1 MSVALLAYILD
12 RLFSEFSFI
21 RHPVQIFGDF
31 IMWFEKLFY
40 KDSVLIGTILLLV
53 SLLIFGSVAFLIETL
68 LSMLNSFIEIAI
80 LGFLS
85 SMFLAHTMLY
95 QSVLNVADSNEPQ
108 REVAMIV
115 SRDTKELSESE
126 SYKAAIESYAENLS
140 DGVIAPLFYLLA
152 FGFSGIVAYKVIN
165 TLDSMVGY
173 KTKRYINFGKVSALT
188 DDVVNFIPSRIT
200 AFLIALLTFKRRSFR
215 YSHFAKG
222 HESPNAGYPISA
234 MALYLGVSLGGA
246 TSYFGKIKEKPYFG
260 DGRKVINKYDVLK
273 ALDLR
278 NSVDVFIIILLIFGS
293 IYGV

>member
-1 MSVALLAYILD
+1 MSVALLAYVLD
-12 RLFSEFSFI
+12 RLFSEFGFI
-21 RHPVQIFGDF
+21 RHPVQVFGDF
-31 IMWFEKLFY
+31 ITWFEKLFY
-40 KDSVLIGTILLLV
+40 KDSVFRGAVLLLV
-53 SLLIFGSVAFLIETL
+53 SVIIFGSIALLIERVT
-68 LSMLNSFIEIAI
+68 SIFNPFIEIAI

-95 QSVLNVADSNEPQ
+95 QSVLNVANSNEPQ
-108 REVAMIV
+108 RDVAMIV
-115 SRDTKELSESE
+115 SRDTKELTNSQ

-140 DGVIAPLFYLLA
+140 DGVIAPLFFLLL
-152 FGFSGIVAYKVIN
+152 FGFSGVVIYKVIN

-173 KTKRYINFGKVSALT
+173 KTKHYINFGKVSALT

-200 AFLIALLTFKRRSFR
+200 AFLIALLTFRRRSFR
-215 YSHFAKG
+215 YANFAKG

-260 DGRKVINKYDVLK
+260 DGRKEINKNDVLK
-273 ALDLR
+273 ALEFR
-278 NSVDVFIIILLIFGS
+278 NSVDVFIIILLVFGS

>member
-1 MSVALLAYILD
+1 MSVALLAYMLD
-12 RLFSEFSFI
+12 RLFSEFIFI

-31 IMWFEKLFY
+31 ITWFEKLFY
-40 KDSVLIGTILLLV
+40 KDSVFRGAILLLV
-53 SLLIFGSVAFLIETL
+53 SVIIFGSVALLIETGA
-68 LSMLNSFIEIAI
+68 SMFSSFIEIAT

-95 QSVLNVADSNEPQ
+95 QSVLNVANSNEPQ

-140 DGVIAPLFYLLA
+140 DGVIAPLFYLLV
-152 FGFSGIVAYKVIN
+152 FGFSGVVVYKVIN

-188 DDVVNFIPSRIT
+188 DDIVNFIPSRIT
-200 AFLIALLTFKRRSFR
+200 AFLIALLTFKHRSF
-215 YSHFAKG
+215 YYAHFAKG

-260 DGRKVINKYDVLK
+260 DGRKVINKDDVLK
-273 ALDLR
+273 ALEFR
-278 NSVDVFIIILLIFGS
+278 NSVDVFIIFLLVFGS